1 MDIPQAGN
9 DKLTRVKINLLY
21 AIKFKICYNSH
32 MQNNINIEFKQSTI
46 DDLVGFSELLN
57 KDVNVIIEEA
67 LAQYFESEQ
76 KKLIEKGIEEDA
88 SMTNLDYDE
97 FWDGLDIG

>member
-1 MDIPQAGN
+1 MKDTI
-9 DKLTRVKINLLY
+9 
-21 AIKFKICYNSH
+21 
-32 MQNNINIEFKQSTI
+32 NINFKQSTI
-46 DDLVGFSELLN
+46 DDLLGFSEILK

-67 LAQYFESEQ
+67 LELYFENEQ
-76 KKLIEKGIEEDA
+76 KKLIEKGIDEDA

>member
-1 MDIPQAGN
+1 MNHDTL
-9 DKLTRVKINLLY
+9 K
-21 AIKFKICYNSH
+21 
-32 MQNNINIEFKQSTI
+32 IEFKQSMI
-46 DDLVGFSELLN
+46 NDLLGFSEILK
-57 KDVNVIIEEA
+57 KDVNVMIEEA
-67 LAQYFESEQ
+67 LEQYFENEQ

>member
-1 MDIPQAGN
+1 MKDTI
-9 DKLTRVKINLLY
+9 
-21 AIKFKICYNSH
+21 
-32 MQNNINIEFKQSTI
+32 NINFKQSTI
-46 DDLVGFSELLN
+46 DDLLGFSELLN

-67 LAQYFESEQ
+67 LELYYENEQ
-76 KKLIEKGIEEDA
+76 KKLMEKGIDEDA

>member
-1 MDIPQAGN
+1 MKNQ
-9 DKLTRVKINLLY
+9 
-21 AIKFKICYNSH
+21 IK
-32 MQNNINIEFKQSTI
+32 IEFKQSTI
-46 DDLVGFSELLN
+46 DDLLGFSEILKKN
-57 KDVNVIIEEA
+57 VNVMIEEA
-67 LAQYFESEQ
+67 LEQYFENEQ

>member
-1 MDIPQAGN
+1 MAMKDTI
-9 DKLTRVKINLLY
+9 
-21 AIKFKICYNSH
+21 
-32 MQNNINIEFKQSTI
+32 NINFKQSTI
-46 DDLVGFSELLN
+46 DDLLGFSEILN
-57 KDVNVIIEEA
+57 KDVNIMIEEA
-67 LAQYFESEQ
+67 LEQYFENEQ